1 MLMWIFLC
9 YLLVN
14 LFMLWIILITN
25 KTEEIGTQEIII
37 YVFLALPIMIGV
49 WSLEIFCYIV
59 DIMEDGKENK

>member
-49 WSLEIFCYIV
+49 WTLEIFCYNI
-59 DIMEDGKENK
+59 DIMEDSKENK

>member
-37 YVFLALPIMIGV
+37 YVFLALPIMICV
-49 WSLEIFCYIV
+49 WSLEIFCYIM
-59 DIMEDGKENK
+59 DIMEDSKENK